1 MKLASRER
9 NLDFNRKGHKE
20 QFLFNQQVRDNIVAA
35 SRQLGKLELTRDRE
49 KAVIDRARDELL
61 EGVTALMD

>member
-20 QFLFNQQVRDNIVAA
+20 QFLFNQQVRDNIAAA
-35 SRQLGKLELTRDRE
+35 SRQLGKLELTGDRE